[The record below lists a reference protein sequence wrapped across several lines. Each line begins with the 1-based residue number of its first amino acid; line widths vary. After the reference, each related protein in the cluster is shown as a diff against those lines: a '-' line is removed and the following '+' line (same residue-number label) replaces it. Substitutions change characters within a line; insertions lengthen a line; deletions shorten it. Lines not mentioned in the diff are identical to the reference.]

1 MFSTLSMKS
10 KMILIVGFILICS
23 AIGLGI
29 FFGLSKAF
37 PKNVHSENK
46 SSEVLP
52 KEDVK
57 KEDEVKEEPKKTEE
71 QSQEEN
77 LESKKAMALIEDND
91 IDYYISKSYKVG
103 TDIDAGIYKVVS
115 DGENSGQYTITD
127 KNSKSEV
134 DFYEGKIF
142 FNFRYVELKDNE
154 SIYLVDADLVKV
166 DENSRYSGNKYI
178 SGQYKVGFD
187 IPEGSYKLVPTGQA
201 GYVEVSK
208 SPMSD
213 VIFSRYVEK
222 DAEIEVKQGQYL
234 TISGVDVIR

>member
-1 MFSTLSMKS
+1 MFSSLSMKS

-23 AIGLGI
+23 VIGLGV
-29 FFGLSKAF
+29 FFGLSNAF
-37 PKNVHSENK
+37 PKKTHSENK
-46 SSEVLP
+46 SSDVLP
-52 KEDVK
+52 KEDIK
-57 KEDEVKEEPKKTEE
+57 KEDEVKKEVKE
-71 QSQEEN
+71 QSQEDEN
-77 LESKKAMALIEDND
+77 SKSKKAMALIEDND

-127 KNSKSEV
+127 KNNKNEV

-142 FNFRYVELKDNE
+142 FNFRYVELKENE

-166 DENSRYSGNKYI
+166 DENSRYSGDKYI

-187 IPEGSYKLVPTGQA
+187 IPPGSYKLVPTGQA
-201 GYVEVSK
+201 GYVEVST

-222 DAEIEVKQGQYL
+222 EAYIEIKQGQYL